1 MSRFNPINKTDNDEL
16 EERFDY
22 NEYQALEQEL
32 TDYLVKFPDEDD
44 INATIDT
51 MRQYVPAQT
60 TKSANG
66 IERLITL
73 CKGSATEVTIVSKI
87 YWITCTMLFIIG
99 YLITHQANANPLLT
113 LIFLA
118 PLPFVIGLLEVFKG
132 REHGLLEI
140 ELTCKFT
147 TDQIML
153 SRLFLI
159 GITNVT
165 LNTVLTLTISPV
177 TGKPI
182 LEILLTWLTPF
193 TFFIAI
199 ALWLSIKF
207 KGQVFVTTFLSLW
220 LVFIG
225 LTISNNHWI
234 EALLNINIV
243 IHLIC
248 LGFGSLLISFQV
260 KQLINKYQTY
270 EGGQRVE
277 INY

>member
-1 MSRFNPINKTDNDEL
+1 MSRFNSINETDNDEL

-22 NEYQALEQEL
+22 KENQVLQQEL

-44 INATIDT
+44 IDATIDT
-51 MRQYVPAQT
+51 LRQYVPTQT
-60 TKSANG
+60 TKSVNR

-73 CKGSATEVTIVSKI
+73 CKRSATEVTVVSKT
-87 YWITCTMLFIIG
+87 YWITCTLLFIIG
-99 YLITHQANANPLLT
+99 YLITNLADTNPLLT

-118 PLPFVIGLLEVFKG
+118 PLPFIIGLLEVFKG

-165 LNTVLTLTISPV
+165 LNTVLTLIISPT

-182 LEILLTWLTPF
+182 LEMLLTWLTPF
-193 TFFIAI
+193 TFFVAI
-199 ALWLSIKF
+199 ALWLSIHF

-225 LTISNNHWI
+225 LIISNNHWI
-234 EALLNINIV
+234 EALLNINLV
-243 IHLIC
+243 IHFIC
-248 LGFGSLLISFQV
+248 LGFGSLLISIQV